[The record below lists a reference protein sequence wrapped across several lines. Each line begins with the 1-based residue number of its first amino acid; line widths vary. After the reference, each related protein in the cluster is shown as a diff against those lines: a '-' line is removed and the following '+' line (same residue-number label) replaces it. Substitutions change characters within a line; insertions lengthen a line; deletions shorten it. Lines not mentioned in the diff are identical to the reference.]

1 MVDPYSD
8 LETYTIE
15 LNSPLEVLNPSLLE
29 QVENALKRVGA
40 FGEVRLVVVKGRL
53 RFIQVL
59 QSQALDGRD
68 VRIPDSL

>member
-15 LNSPLEVLNPSLLE
+15 LNSPLEMLNPALLE
-29 QVENALKRVGA
+29 QVDNALKRVGA
-40 FGEVRLVVVKGRL
+40 FGEVRLVVIKGRL